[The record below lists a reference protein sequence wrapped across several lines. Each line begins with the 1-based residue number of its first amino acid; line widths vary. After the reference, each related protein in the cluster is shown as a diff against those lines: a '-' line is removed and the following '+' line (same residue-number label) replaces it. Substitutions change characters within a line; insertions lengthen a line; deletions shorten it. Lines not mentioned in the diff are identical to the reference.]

1 MSVKTDGLIL
11 SHVEKSFGATRAV
24 VDASLH
30 IKPGE
35 VLSLLGENGS
45 GKSTL
50 VKILGGVHQ
59 PDGGAI
65 TLDGQDYKPKN
76 PRTATNLGV
85 ATVFQ
90 EVLTVGGQSV
100 LDNIWLGSDGDF
112 RPTHSKKYRVDVATE
127 VVGKLLD
134 GISLDTPASA
144 LSLSD
149 RQAICIARALVRKPR
164 VLILDESTAALDVK
178 TRDRLFDEIR
188 QLKSSGMAILF
199 ISHRMDEVAT
209 ISDRVA
215 ILRSG
220 LSISEFSRENMS
232 MNKLIA
238 DMTGEAE
245 GGQRH
250 VHDRDL
256 GEVVLAAE
264 GVQLAQGSK
273 PITLE
278 LRAGEL
284 VGLAGLEGQGQ
295 DEFIKALA
303 GIHKVAGS
311 ISVKNSTPKAANSGK
326 RGSPVAY
333 LPKERRGESLFEP
346 MTILEN
352 FALPSLNEDRTAGF
366 INSKKMASRFQVF
379 VDSLRIKFN
388 QSSDAI
394 STLSG
399 GNQQKILFAR
409 WIATAPRVL
418 LLNDPTRGVDIST
431 KREIYSLLEKL
442 CSEGMSVVILSSEV
456 EELVEVVD
464 RVLVFRDQ
472 SVFRE
477 LSGEDITI
485 QTIVAGYFGQLLES
499 ER

>member
-1 MSVKTDGLIL
+1 MSAMEDGLRL
-11 SHVEKSFGATRAV
+11 SHVEKRFGATRAV

-30 IKPGE
+30 VKPGE

-59 PDGGAI
+59 ADGGTI
-65 TLDGQDYKPKN
+65 TLNGQEYNPKN
-76 PRTATNLGV
+76 PRTASNLGV

-90 EVLTVGGQSV
+90 EVLTVSGQSV
-100 LDNIWLGSDGDF
+100 LDNVWLGADGDF
-112 RPTHSKKYRVDVATE
+112 RLKHSKKDRIEVATE

-134 GISLDTPASA
+134 GIDLDTPAAA

-149 RQAICIARALVRKPR
+149 RQAICVARALVRKPR

-178 TRDRLFDEIR
+178 TRDRLFHEIGE
-188 QLKSSGMAILF
+188 LKESGVAILF
-199 ISHRMDEVAT
+199 ISHRMDEVAA

-220 LSISEFSRENMS
+220 LSISEFSKPDMPME
-232 MNKLIA
+232 KLIA
-238 DMTGEAE
+238 DMTGDAE
-245 GGQRH
+245 SGQRH
-250 VHDRDL
+250 VQDRAL
-256 GEVVLAAE
+256 GEAVLTAE
-264 GVQLAQGSK
+264 GVQLTPASM
-273 PITLE
+273 PITFQ

-284 VGLAGLEGQGQ
+284 VGLAGLEAQGQ

-303 GIHKVAGS
+303 GISKVTGS
-311 ISVKNSTPKAANSGK
+311 IRLHDSTLEPVKAGR
-326 RGSPVAY
+326 RGSAVAY

-352 FALPSLNEDRTAGF
+352 FALPSLNQDRSAGF
-366 INSKKMASRFQVF
+366 LRLKKTNSRFQEF
-379 VDSLRIKFN
+379 VDSLRIKFG
-388 QSSDAI
+388 QSSDPI

-431 KREIYSLLEKL
+431 KREIYTLLERL

-477 LSGEDITI
+477 LRGEDVTS
-485 QTIVAGYFGQLLES
+485 QAIVAGYFGQLLES
-499 ER
+499 EK